1 VRANRGVR
9 VDTTDYLAE
18 PLGPATV
25 ARRLVLRPGEG
36 RLLWAAHAKAHYY
49 DIPGLYPDG
58 SPKPNAVARG
68 AGKVGDFLGDVLSAA
83 MGSEEDDRDR
93 PPPADLIVFGT
104 APDCMAHRY
113 LRGVPSVS
121 AVLRRLWTLTPLG
134 LTLHTEIV
142 PRTAA
147 APEPTGSFFAKA
159 AGGIAKIGREIADIV
174 TDNRMRFGANVEDE
188 PIALPTLEP
197 LLEIPR
203 GRIAGFSL
211 AQRKSTPVLR
221 LLLADGS
228 GVDFLVSMT
237 EREECEYALALANGE
252 PPLRAGARVEWVAKP
267 AATALKRAADLA
279 RPNEQVVLAGT
290 TNFGYVG
297 VQLGRELRLPHTPLG
312 EMPELN
318 VQKLR
323 WPQPA
328 ATSQEP
334 DGWLDDPTI
343 AFWAQADRSDRD
355 AVAVADVLA
364 HTRGLARL
372 LLTRDRVALIA
383 ATALLREPPD
393 PTAPLTAVLELP
405 RTRVRGVAAEL
416 AGRSLPPKPLL
427 RVDFT
432 DGSTLRLRDPIAARH
447 AVPA

>member
-1 VRANRGVR
+1 
-9 VDTTDYLAE
+9 VDTTDHLAE

-25 ARRLVLRPGEG
+25 ARHLVLGPGEG
-36 RLLWAAHAKAHYY
+36 RLLWAAYAKAHYY
-49 DIPGLYPDG
+49 DIPRLYPDG
-58 SPKPNAVARG
+58 SPKPNAAARG
-68 AGKVGDFLGDVLSAA
+68 SAKMGDFLGDVLSAA
-83 MGSEEDDRDR
+83 MGGADDGPDR
-93 PPPADLIVFGT
+93 PPPADLIVFGS

-121 AVLRRLWTLTPLG
+121 AVSRRLWTLTPLG
-134 LTLHTEIV
+134 LTLHTEVLPAPAPV
-142 PRTAA
+142 PD
-147 APEPTGSFFAKA
+147 GSFLAKA
-159 AGGIAKIGREIADIV
+159 ASGIAQFGREVADIV
-174 TDNRMRFGANVEDE
+174 TDHRSRFGANVEDE

-203 GRIAGFSL
+203 AQIASFSL
-211 AQRKSTPVLR
+211 AARKSTPVLR

-252 PPLRAGARVEWVAKP
+252 PPLRAGARVEWAAKP
-267 AATALKRAADLA
+267 AAKALRRAADLV
-279 RPNEQVVLAGT
+279 RPNEDVILAGT
-290 TNFGYVG
+290 TNYGYVG

-312 EMPELN
+312 AMPELN

-323 WPQPA
+323 WPRPA
-328 ATSQEP
+328 ATSHEP

-355 AVAVADVLA
+355 AVALADLLA

-372 LLTRDRVALIA
+372 ILTRDRVALIA

-393 PTAPLTAVLELP
+393 PTSPLTAVLELP
-405 RTRVRGVAAEL
+405 PSRVRGVVAEL

-427 RVDFT
+427 RIDFT

-447 AVPA
+447 AVPT